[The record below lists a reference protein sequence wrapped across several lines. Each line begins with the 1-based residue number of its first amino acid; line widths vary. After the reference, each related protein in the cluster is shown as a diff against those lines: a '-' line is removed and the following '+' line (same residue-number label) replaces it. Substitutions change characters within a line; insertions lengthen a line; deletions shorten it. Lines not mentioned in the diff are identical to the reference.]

1 MNESD
6 SKLGY
11 VISEENN
18 ELKQDTLIPDNDKE
32 YQSEKIRIEIQEAIS
47 DSVDKRLRKF
57 EKRRSRIKRH
67 ELIGKIFKWGII
79 ICLLL
84 TIYFSPALRNKVV
97 LIVDDVIEMI
107 QDATNNKDVS
117 SNKLVEDIFKP
128 IGGDL
133 EDDK

>member
-1 MNESD
+1 MNESN
-6 SKLGY
+6 SKSGY
-11 VISEENN
+11 VTSEENN
-18 ELKQDTLIPDNDKE
+18 ELKQDTLINHNDKE
-32 YQSEKIRIEIQEAIS
+32 YQSEKIRIEVQEAIS

-79 ICLLL
+79 LSLLL
-84 TIYFSPALRNKVV
+84 AIYFTPALRNKVV
-97 LIVDDVIEMI
+97 LIVDDVIEMV

-128 IGGDL
+128 IGGDI